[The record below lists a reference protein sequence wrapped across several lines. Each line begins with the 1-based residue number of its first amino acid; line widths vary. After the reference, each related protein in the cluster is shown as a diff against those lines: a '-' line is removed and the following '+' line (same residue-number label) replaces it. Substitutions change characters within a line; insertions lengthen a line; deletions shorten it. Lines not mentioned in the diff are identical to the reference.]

1 MTQADKLS
9 MLEGITDETDI
20 STLDTYLQ
28 IAADVILR
36 HCYPFG
42 TEETQPPEEYDVLQV
57 QIAAYLLN
65 KRGAEGETT
74 HSENGI
80 NRHYEDGDIPPS
92 LLRRIVPK
100 AGLL

>member
-1 MTQADKLS
+1 MTQANKLS
-9 MLEGITDETDI
+9 MLETITDETDI

-28 IAADVILR
+28 IATDVILR

-42 TEETQPPEEYDVLQV
+42 TEERQAPEEYDVLQV

-65 KRGAEGETT
+65 KRGAEGETS

-80 NRHYEDGDIPPS
+80 SRHYEDGDIPPS
-92 LLRRIVPK
+92 LLRKIVPR
-100 AGLL
+100 AGVV